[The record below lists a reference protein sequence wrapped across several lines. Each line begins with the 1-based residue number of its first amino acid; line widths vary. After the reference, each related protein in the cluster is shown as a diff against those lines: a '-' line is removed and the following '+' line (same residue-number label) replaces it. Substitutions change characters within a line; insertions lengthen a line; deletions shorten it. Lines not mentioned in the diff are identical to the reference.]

1 MVILVINSGSS
12 SLKFQL
18 VDIPPYRVLSKG
30 KVERIGLPDPFM
42 TYFAIY
48 KAEPS
53 PDNSRF
59 GGSRDSAL
67 QYYSVH
73 SDSKTLEREEIRN
86 HRVALEMVFETL
98 TDPDLGVI
106 PDERVIQAVGHR
118 VVHGGEKFSESVLIN
133 DEVLQVLE
141 ENSILAPL
149 HNPPNLMGIY
159 ACMKLLSGI
168 PQVAVFDTA
177 FHHSIPAEAFLYGLP
192 YKFYEREGVRKYG
205 FHGTSHRYITRKAS
219 EMTGIPLDRLNMIS
233 CHLGGGASVAAIKK
247 GRSVDTSMGYTPL
260 EGIMM
265 ATRCGDIDPY
275 LPLYLMRRHNMSLD
289 EANDFLNKHCGVIG
303 LSGINGDMRDVE
315 LAAANGDSLAY
326 LSMKVYAYRIKKYI
340 GAYSAILGGVDV
352 IAFTGGVGQNSP
364 VIREMILEDL
374 DHMGINLDRE
384 KNNQCRS
391 EGRISAPSSKIK
403 VLVISTNEEYIIAED
418 TYSVISKSIKMPT
431 IL

>member
-18 VDIPPYRVLSKG
+18 VDIPPCRVLSKG
-30 KVERIGLPDPFM
+30 NVERIGLPDPFI
-42 TYFAIY
+42 TYFAIH
-48 KAEPS
+48 KGEPS
-53 PDNSRF
+53 PDSFKF
-59 GGSRDSAL
+59 GGSRDSSL
-67 QYYSVH
+67 QYSSVH
-73 SDSKTLEREEIRN
+73 LAKKTLRREEIPN
-86 HRVALEMVFETL
+86 HRAALEKVFEIL
-98 TDPDLGVI
+98 TEPDLGVI

-133 DEVLQVLE
+133 EEVLQVLE

-159 ACMKLLSGI
+159 ACMKLLPNL

-192 YKFYEREGVRKYG
+192 YEFYEREGVRKYG
-205 FHGTSHRYITRKAS
+205 FHGTSHRYITRKAA
-219 EMTGIPLDRLNMIS
+219 EMTGIPLDKLNMIS

-247 GRSVDTSMGYTPL
+247 GWSIDTSMGYTPL

-275 LPLYLMRRHNMSLD
+275 LPLYLMRRHDMSLD

-303 LSGINGDMRDVE
+303 LSGIKGDMKDVE
-315 LAAANGDSLAY
+315 LAAAEGDSLAY

-340 GAYSAILGGVDV
+340 GSYSAILGGVDV

-364 VIREMILEDL
+364 VIREMILEGL
-374 DHMGINLDRE
+374 DYMGINLDKE

-391 EGRISAPSSKIK
+391 NGRITTPSSKIK
-403 VLVISTNEEYIIAED
+403 VLVIPTNEEYIIAED
-418 TYSVISKSIKMPT
+418 THMIISKSIKRPR

>member
-18 VDIPPYRVLSKG
+18 VDTPPYRVLSKG
-30 KVERIGLPDPFM
+30 NVERIGLTDPFM
-42 TYFAIY
+42 TYFAIH
-48 KAEPS
+48 KGEPS
-53 PDNSRF
+53 PDSFKF
-59 GGSRDSAL
+59 GGSRDSTL
-67 QYYSVH
+67 QYSSVH
-73 SDSKTLEREEIRN
+73 SASITLEREEIRN
-86 HRVALEMVFETL
+86 HRAALEMVFEVL

-106 PDERVIQAVGHR
+106 PEARVIQAVGHR

-159 ACMKLLSGI
+159 ACMRLLPDI

-192 YKFYEREGVRKYG
+192 YEFYEREGVRKYG

-219 EMTGIPLDRLNMIS
+219 EMTGIPLDRLNLIS
-233 CHLGGGASVAAIKK
+233 CHLGGGASIAAIKK
-247 GRSVDTSMGYTPL
+247 GWSVDTSMGYTPL

-275 LPLYLMRRHNMSLD
+275 LPLYLMRRHDMSLD
-289 EANDFLNKHCGVIG
+289 EANEFLNKQCGIIG
-303 LSGINGDMRDVE
+303 LSGIEGDVRDVE
-315 LAAANGDSLAY
+315 LSAADGDSLSY

-340 GAYSAILGGVDV
+340 GSYSAILGGVEV

-364 VIREMILEDL
+364 IIREMILEGLDYMGIDL
-374 DHMGINLDRE
+374 DKE

-391 EGRISAPSSKIK
+391 DGRINTPSSKVK
-403 VLVISTNEEYIIAED
+403 VLVIPTNEEYIIAED
-418 TYSVISKSIKMPT
+418 TYTVVSKSIKIPT

>member
-30 KVERIGLPDPFM
+30 IVERIGLPDPFM
-42 TYFAIY
+42 TYFASH
-48 KAEPS
+48 KGEPS
-53 PDNSRF
+53 PDSF
-59 GGSRDSAL
+59 KLGGSRDSAL
-67 QYYSVH
+67 QYSSVH
-73 SDSKTLEREEIRN
+73 SGSKTLEREEIRN

-106 PDERVIQAVGHR
+106 PDEGVIQAVGHR
-118 VVHGGEKFSESVLIN
+118 VVHGGEKFSESVLVN

-159 ACMKLLSGI
+159 ACMKLLSNI

-192 YKFYEREGVRKYG
+192 YEFYEREGVRKYG

-219 EMTGIPLDRLNMIS
+219 EMTGVPLDRLNMIS

-247 GRSVDTSMGYTPL
+247 GWSIDTSMGYTPL

-275 LPLYLMRRHNMSLD
+275 LPLYLMRRHDMSLD
-289 EANDFLNKHCGVIG
+289 EANDFLNKQCGVIG
-303 LSGINGDMRDVE
+303 LSGIDGDMREVE
-315 LAAANGDSLAY
+315 LAAADGDSLSY

-340 GAYSAILGGVDV
+340 GSYLAILGGVEV

-364 VIREMILEDL
+364 VIREMILDGL
-374 DHMGINLDRE
+374 DYMGINLDKD

-391 EGRISAPSSKIK
+391 EGRINAPSSKVK
-403 VLVISTNEEYIIAED
+403 VLVIPTNEEYIIAED
-418 TYSVISKSIKMPT
+418 TYLVISKSIKMPT